1 MGVFDTSVKTDA
13 TLPTWFTDAQKASA
27 TTGKTV
33 YDAATPFSGT
43 AGSTMSKDLFGTPS
57 QTSMPNYYAPQGASA
72 TATPKTEDDWNKF
85 SSMAQFAAGT
95 DMEKAKADYMSGVGG
110 GGVNVAGN
118 ATGGGATGGGALPTT
133 NPFMTAMG
141 TLQSVASGAANPWL
155 ENGDPNTKTALGGL
169 FSAQNAKLN
178 QILPEIAA
186 QTGAG
191 GIGGGN
197 YYGANINGTNGGSG
211 GGTNNDF
218 SAQLPRGTPGSG
230 IPGQGNTGF
239 FSAVNSQVGG
249 GGGGAGAVGGTVSIN
264 GGIGLQNSLRTG
276 SAVYYAG
283 GGGGGQGDNAY
294 QGSAGGAGGL
304 GGGGAGGLGGINPG
318 FDGSP
323 GTANTGGGGG
333 GSGGTLGT
341 PTAGGN
347 GGSGIVVIR
356 YKSGS
361 QRIVGGTITTYTSG
375 GDFYWI
381 HTFLSSTT
389 IRVA

>member
-95 DMEKAKADYMSGVGG
+95 DMAKAKADYMSGVGG
-110 GGVNVAGN
+110 GGVSVAGG
-118 ATGGGATGGGALPTT
+118 ATGGGATGGGALPST

-155 ENGDPNTKTALGGL
+155 ANGDPNTKTALGGL

-197 YYGANINGTNGGSG
+197 FGSLRGQTAVNTARAGALTTLAEQQNKAALDAQNYAIQAAKGVGDVGSQYSTSALNTSDAAMNSDINQWGKYSNIINAMGPNTDKSTTVTTKGSSYENLLKG
-211 GGTNNDF
+211 LTAAGAAGVSIDKIL
-218 SAQLPRGTPGSG
+218 A
-230 IPGQGNTGF
+230 GNTGLGWLDNLMKTKGTTF
-239 FSAVNSQVGG
+239 VDENGNPVN
-249 GGGGAGAVGGTVSIN
+249 
-264 GGIGLQNSLRTG
+264 
-276 SAVYYAG
+276 
-283 GGGGGQGDNAY
+283 D
-294 QGSAGGAGGL
+294 
-304 GGGGAGGLGGINPG
+304 
-318 FDGSP
+318 
-323 GTANTGGGGG
+323 
-333 GSGGTLGT
+333 
-341 PTAGGN
+341 PTD
-347 GGSGIVVIR
+347 
-356 YKSGS
+356 YE
-361 QRIVGGTITTYTSG
+361 
-375 GDFYWI
+375 D
-381 HTFLSSTT
+381 
-389 IRVA
+389 